1 MAAREKNEGLK
12 PEKQLSYTWKQIALR
27 IISYGLPFNK
37 GFLILLTIARNE
49 PSTYMYKTVVSSPE
63 KG

>member
-12 PEKQLSYTWKQIALR
+12 PEKQLSYTWKQIALP

-37 GFLILLTIARNE
+37 GFLILLTIA
-49 PSTYMYKTVVSSPE
+49 
-63 KG
+63 